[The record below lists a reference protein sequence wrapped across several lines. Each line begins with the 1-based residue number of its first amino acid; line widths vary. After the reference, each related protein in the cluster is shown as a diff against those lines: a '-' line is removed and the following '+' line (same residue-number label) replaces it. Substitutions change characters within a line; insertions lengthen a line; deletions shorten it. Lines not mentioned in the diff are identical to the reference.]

1 MGGRRVQDAGSACQP
16 AAVAAPAA
24 VPEPGRPDPRLARQ
38 FVPPAATAAQLGRL
52 ARGGRLAAAVADLQR
67 YRGNR
72 YVGHVVQAMRHDRL
86 VSSLDDP
93 AEREADRVAGQVVSP
108 ASGPAARGISGQAT
122 IERPAGGPGGQP
134 VPERVRGPLERSLG
148 SDFSAVRVHTDS
160 SADRLARTLGA
171 VAFTTGQDI
180 FFRRGHYA
188 PDRQPGRRLLAHEL
202 SHVVQ
207 QRSIA
212 SPVIQ
217 RKMGLEYEVDDIHT
231 RHTNYWGLSPV
242 KFWVPHNAGDFM
254 MARTDYDL
262 TADIATGAQQPYSR
276 LEFRTRAFDE
286 TQQAD
291 VANMLTAVN
300 SIRGDIHAIRL
311 ATRANMT
318 GYGAGWAL
326 GGRQGW
332 FAGQGW
338 VGLDKIPRLRG
349 PWYHQVNYAGSLAKD
364 ATGSLQ
370 LTAGLD
376 LQALQRLLSGE
387 QLGSIAAWPK
397 AAKSDWRQYLHGYAR
412 EGQPPP
418 RLYQQARRAVQDHS
432 LNWGGGRGSEGR
444 MAAILTVMAQVP
456 LSQRGATFEAGKMLA
471 KTDYAKIISMA
482 RDSGMEFTRFELLHA
497 LLDVVNAHLQGPPV
511 GPDDPVIPHAGP
523 PDLTKVSFQQ
533 WINTLMPRPRR
544 GIRQPPRDL
553 MTRASYPGTQPEKAA
568 LRAFGPYQH
577 TDPGERAIFELR
589 SIMNNPSEDLTA
601 LVSALVNLMHA
612 LHDDD

>member
-1 MGGRRVQDAGSACQP
+1 MQKAGSACQP
-16 AAVAAPAA
+16 AVVAAPAA
-24 VPEPGRPDPRLARQ
+24 MPEPGRPDPLLVSHQ

-52 ARGGRLAAAVADLQR
+52 TRGGRLAAAVADLQR
-67 YRGNR
+67 YRGNG

-86 VSSLDDP
+86 VSSPDDP
-93 AEREADRVAGQVVSP
+93 SERTADRVAAQVMSP
-108 ASGPAARGISGQAT
+108 ASGSAAGGFPGQAT
-122 IERPAGGPGGQP
+122 IQRPVGGPGGRA
-134 VPERVRGPLERSLG
+134 VPERVREPLERSLG
-148 SDFSAVRVHTDS
+148 SDFSAVRVHTDA
-160 SADRLARTLGA
+160 SADRLARALGA
-171 VAFTTGQDI
+171 VAFTTGQHI

-188 PDRQPGRRLLAHEL
+188 PDGQPGRRLLAHEL

-286 TQQAD
+286 TKQAD
-291 VANMLTAVN
+291 VANMATAVN
-300 SIRGDIHAIRL
+300 SIRGDIQAIRL

-318 GYGAGWAL
+318 GYGAGNKWVG

-338 VGLDKIPRLRG
+338 VGLDKIPRFRG
-349 PWYHQVNYAGSLAKD
+349 PWYQQVNYAGSLAKD

-376 LQALQRLLSGE
+376 LRALQRLLSGE
-387 QLGSIAAWPK
+387 QLGSLAAWPQ
-397 AAKSDWRQYLHGYAR
+397 AAQQDWRQYLHGYAR
-412 EGQPPP
+412 EGQAPP
-418 RLYQQARRAVQDHS
+418 RLYQEAHGAVRVYR
-432 LNWGGGRGSEGR
+432 LNRGGGRGSEGR

-482 RDSGMEFTRFELLHA
+482 RDSGMEFTRYELLHA

-511 GPDDPVIPHAGP
+511 GPNDPVIPHAGP
-523 PDLTKVSFQQ
+523 PDLTKVSFQR
-533 WINTLMPRPRR
+533 WVNTLMPRPRR
-544 GIRQPPRDL
+544 GVTQPPADL

-568 LRAFGPYQH
+568 LRAFGPYQY

-589 SIMNNPSEDLTA
+589 SIMNNPSEDLAA

-612 LHDDD
+612 LHHVGG